1 MPLTKKGKKILSS
14 MKEQYGKEKGMDVFY
29 ASKNKGVITKVDKVS
44 KGGGINLKRG
54 GDVDYSSQ
62 DLEEQAAID
71 RNEPTAQMTTQER
84 DDQGYGS
91 GPTTQRGGTPD
102 KPTIKQRAVS
112 TGINTAAQYA
122 FNKFTGL
129 PGIMYNVAAK
139 PAFNFLTK
147 KTKERK
153 TPIQVAKK
161 PTILTAKK
169 PTPPPTNQGGDSD
182 PISILYK
189 KKPIPQLAKA
199 TKPVFNAQSFFPF
212 RALKSGGVPS
222 GPPPTKGPN
231 NQMPVKFGGGGEN
244 KPKKKT
250 ILEAVVQG
258 YTTSEAVARNL
269 VEKKRKKKLK
279 QKSLETGQGYFKF
292 SKGGMKGQGIALRGK
307 NFKGVF

>member
-14 MKEQYGKEKGMDVFY
+14 MKKQYGNEKGIEVFY
-29 ASKNKGVITKVDKVS
+29 ASKNKGVITKVDRVA

-54 GDVDYSSQ
+54 GDVDYASQ

-71 RNEPTAQMTTQER
+71 RGEPTAQMTTQER

-91 GPTTQRGGTPD
+91 GPTIQRGGKPD

-153 TPIQVAKK
+153 TGTQIVKAPAPVTK
-161 PTILTAKK
+161 
-169 PTPPPTNQGGDSD
+169 TPPAFTPSSGDND
-182 PISILYK
+182 PNPIKILYK
-189 KKPIPQLAKA
+189 KKPVTQIAQAPKRNFDAK
-199 TKPVFNAQSFFPF
+199 SFFPF
-212 RALKSGGVPS
+212 KALKSGGVSS
-222 GPPPTKGPN
+222 GPPPRKGPN
-231 NQMPVKFGGGGEN
+231 SQMPVKMNSGGEGR
-244 KPKKKT
+244 KKKT
-250 ILEAVVQG
+250 ILQAVVQG
-258 YTTSEAVARNL
+258 YTTSEQVAKNL

-279 QKSLETGQGYFKF
+279 QKALETGQGYFKF